1 MLNNIIAACLARSRT
16 VLMVLALVLVAGV
29 YSYITIPK
37 EAEPDIPIPIIYV
50 LLIHEGISPEDA
62 ERLLVRP
69 MENELRSIE
78 GIKEMTAIASE
89 GQASVILEFEAG
101 FDSEQA
107 LDDVREKV
115 DLAKAELPDETEEP
129 TVHEVNLSLFP
140 IIVVTLSGE
149 VPERSLVK
157 LARDLRDKLEGIG
170 EVLEVDIGGDREEVV
185 EIIVDPVF
193 LETYNLSQINMFAL
207 ARRNNKLVPAG
218 ALDSQEGRIPVKVP
232 GLFETVED
240 ILNLPIK
247 VHGDRVVRVS
257 DIAVVRKTF
266 KDAEGFA
273 RVNGRPA
280 VTLEVKKRLGENII
294 ATVEKVREAVEA
306 ERMNWPAGI
315 EVSYSQ
321 DKSRQV
327 RDMLTDLQNNVMS
340 AVVLVMVL
348 VVATLGVRTGLLV
361 GIAIPGSFLAGILA
375 LHLMDMSINIV
386 VLFSLILAVGMLVDG
401 AIVVTEFADR
411 KMAEGQPR
419 GKAYLQASQRMAMP
433 ITASTVTTLAA
444 YTPLLFWP
452 GIVGEFMKFLPITL
466 IATLSASLVMALI
479 FVPTLGAL
487 FGRPGSADPSTMKAL
502 AAAEG
507 GNIDNLGG
515 FTGWYV
521 KTLRKIL
528 RRPLRVVGIAVASFV
543 GVYLLYAVAGQG
555 LEFFPDVEPDRTKLF
570 VRLRGNLS
578 VREID
583 KLVREVEERILDIKG
598 FKTIYVRS
606 GISFPGKDIPED
618 VHGVINLEFE
628 DWRLRRPASEI
639 MEEVRQRTS
648 DLAGIIIEERKEEA
662 GPPVGKPIQIEIV
675 SRNPEIL
682 VPAIQAIRRKLDSM
696 QGLRDVDDSRPVPA
710 VEWQIV
716 VDRAEASRYG
726 ADITLVGDTIQFITA
741 GLKLGTYRPH
751 DADDE
756 VDIRV
761 RYPKDSRHLDQ
772 LERLRV
778 VTASGLVPIKNFV
791 QRRAAPKVGTIERSN
806 SRRVLEASANVEEGV
821 LPDSKVR
828 ELKKWLAEEAGLD
841 PRIEVTFKGE
851 DEEQKES
858 QAFLGKAFM
867 VALFVM
873 AIILVTQFNSFY
885 HAFLILTAVVFSTV
899 GVFLGLLLTN
909 QPFGIIMNGIGVIS
923 LAGIVVNN
931 NIVLIDTFE
940 YHRRNGAPTF
950 DAVLLTS
957 VQRLRPVL
965 LTAITTI
972 LGLLPM
978 VFKLNINFFTREITH
993 GAPST
998 QWWAQLA
1005 TSVAFG
1011 LAFATLLTLV
1021 LTPALLI
1028 LGDRFYSK
1036 SNIGKAEG

>member
-1 MLNNIIAACLARSRT
+1 M
-16 VLMVLALVLVAGV
+16 LMVLILILVAGV

-50 LLIHEGISPEDA
+50 SMIHEGISPEDA

-78 GIKEMTAIASE
+78 GIKEMTSIASE
-89 GQASVILEFEAG
+89 GQASVTLEFEAG
-101 FDSEQA
+101 FDNEQA

-115 DLAKAELPDETEEP
+115 DLAKAELPEETEEP
-129 TVHEVNLSLFP
+129 TVHEVNFSLFP
-140 IIVVTLSGE
+140 VIVVTLSGE

-157 LARDLRDKLEGIG
+157 LARDLKDKLEGIS

-193 LETYNLSQINMFAL
+193 LDTYDLSQINMFAL

-218 ALDSQEGRIPVKVP
+218 ALDSGAGRLPVKVP
-232 GLFETVED
+232 GLFETAED

-294 ATVEKVREAVEA
+294 ATNEKVREVVEV
-306 ERMNWPAGI
+306 ERLNWPAGI
-315 EVSYSQ
+315 VVSYSQ
-321 DKSRQV
+321 DKSKDI
-327 RDMLTDLQNNVMS
+327 RDMLTDLQNNVIS

-348 VVATLGVRTGLLV
+348 VVASLGVRTGLLV
-361 GIAIPGSFLAGILA
+361 GIAIPGSFLAGILV
-375 LHLMDMSINIV
+375 LHIMDMGINIV

-411 KMAEGQPR
+411 KMTEGQPPA
-419 GKAYLQASQRMAMP
+419 KAYLQASKRMAMP
-433 ITASTVTTLAA
+433 IIASTVTTLAA
-444 YTPLLFWP
+444 YMPLLFWP

-466 IATLSASLVMALI
+466 IATLTASLAMALV

-487 FGRPGSADPSTMKAL
+487 FGRPGSADPSTMRAL
-502 AAAEG
+502 AATEG
-507 GNIDNLGG
+507 GNIDDLGG

-521 KTLRKIL
+521 KALRKIL
-528 RRPLRVVGIAVASFV
+528 RRPAKVVGIAVASLV

-570 VRLRGNLS
+570 VRMRGNLS
-578 VREID
+578 VQEID
-583 KLVREVEERILDIKG
+583 KLVREVEEHILDIKG
-598 FKTIYVRS
+598 FKTIYARS
-606 GISFPGKDIPED
+606 AISFPGKDIPED

-628 DWRLRRPASEI
+628 DWQQRRPASEI

-648 DLAGIIIEERKEEA
+648 DLAGIIIEERNEEA
-662 GPPVGKPIQIEIV
+662 GPPVGKPIQVEIT
-675 SRNPEIL
+675 SRYPEIL
-682 VPAIQAIRRKLDSM
+682 APAIETVRLKLDSM
-696 QGLRDVDDSRPVPA
+696 DGLKDVDDSRPVPA
-710 VEWQIV
+710 VEWQIE

-726 ADITLVGDTIQFITA
+726 ADITLVGDTIQFITT

-761 RYPKDSRHLDQ
+761 RYPKDNRNIDQ

-778 VTASGLVPIKNFV
+778 VTAGGLVPIKNFV
-791 QRRAAPKVGTIERSN
+791 QRRAAPKVGIIERSN

-828 ELKKWLAEEAGLD
+828 ELKKWLANEAGLD
-841 PRIEVTFKGE
+841 PRAEVTFKGE

-873 AIILVTQFNSFY
+873 AIILVAQFNRFY
-885 HAFLILTAVVFSTV
+885 QAFLILTAVVFSTV

-909 QPFGIIMNGIGVIS
+909 QPFGIVMNGIGVIS

-931 NIVLIDTFE
+931 NIVLIDTFD
-940 YHRRNGAPTF
+940 YHRRNGIPTF
-950 DAVLLTS
+950 DAVLLTAA
-957 VQRLRPVL
+957 QRLRPVL
-965 LTAITTI
+965 LTAVTTI

-978 VFKLNINFFTREITH
+978 VFKININFFTREITH

-998 QWWAQLA
+998 QWWTQLA

-1011 LAFATLLTLV
+1011 LAFATVLTLV
-1021 LTPALLI
+1021 LTPALLVM
-1028 LGDRFYSK
+1028 GDRFYSK
-1036 SNIGKAEG
+1036 SNIRKAEG